1 MNQASLKEGCF
12 AAHDPK
18 ICLMVGGI
26 KVNRRI
32 ELHMDVL
39 KVNIRISSKLM
50 FSSDKAT
57 EVGRTRIW
65 KLQNR
70 FDGQHLALLLW
81 S

>member
-1 MNQASLKEGCF
+1 MSDGR
-12 AAHDPK
+12 
-18 ICLMVGGI
+18 GI

-57 EVGRTRIW
+57 EVGRIRFGNCKIDLMGNIW
-65 KLQNR
+65 LS
-70 FDGQHLALLLW
+70 FVELG
-81 S
+81 